1 MRLPVILIFA
11 AVTGQTPSAPPP
23 SLTFTPTAVPQEGWH
38 QLKVSLKDARGDVTA
53 RPAYFVAPKER

>member
-11 AVTGQTPSAPPP
+11 AVNGQCPSALRP
-23 SLTFTPTAVPQEGWH
+23 SLTFTATGVPKAGWH